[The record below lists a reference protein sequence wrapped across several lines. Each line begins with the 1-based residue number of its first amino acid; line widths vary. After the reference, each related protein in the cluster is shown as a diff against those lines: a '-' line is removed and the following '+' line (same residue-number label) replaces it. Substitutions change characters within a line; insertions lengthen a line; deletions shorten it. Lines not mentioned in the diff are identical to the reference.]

1 MISSKNLAENKLL
14 LLLTFVILVV
24 LPFIAQSPL
33 LLHLAILVYLYII
46 ISEAWNLIGGYAG
59 QVSLGNAVFFG
70 VGAYT
75 AVLLYL
81 NLNINLWVGLII
93 GIIFSAVLSAVIG
106 YICFRLHGVFFA
118 FATLAVAEVF
128 KLLFIIRKDI
138 TQGPMG
144 VVLPYK
150 GDSILDVSFASK
162 TPYYLL
168 TLAFSVLAI
177 LTVSYVSK
185 SKLGY
190 YLLAVREDE
199 VAARSVGINTVLVKI
214 IAFTL
219 SAILNSIAGFLYVTY
234 IRYID
239 PYVAFGL
246 DISLIQALLTIMGG
260 AGTVWGPVLGTVILI
275 PLLELFRVYF
285 VKFSGINYMLHGAL
299 LMIIILLMPQ
309 GAISIVRRLIK
320 WLKS

>member
-1 MISSKNLAENKLL
+1 MIDKNVIMGKLNWL
-14 LLLTFVILVV
+14 LILIALIV
-24 LPFIAQSPL
+24 LPFAVQSPL
-33 LLHLAILVYLYII
+33 LLHLAILIFLHVI

-75 AVLLYL
+75 AVLLY
-81 NLNINLWVGLII
+81 INLGVNLWIGLVI
-93 GIIFSAVLSAVIG
+93 GMLFSAILSAIIG

-128 KLLFIIRKDI
+128 KLFFIIRKDI

-162 TPYYLL
+162 VPYYFL
-168 TLAFSVLAI
+168 TLAFSIFAVFI
-177 LTVSYVSK
+177 VYYISK
-185 SKLGY
+185 SKIGHY
-190 YLLAVREDE
+190 FLAVKEDE
-199 VAARSVGINTVLVKI
+199 IAAQSIGVNTVFIKI
-214 IAFTL
+214 LAFML

-239 PYVAFGL
+239 PYVAFSL

-260 AGTVWGPVLGTVILI
+260 AGTVWGPVLGTIILI
-275 PLLELFRVYF
+275 PLLELFRIYF
-285 VKFSGINYMLHGAL
+285 VMFSGFNYMLHGAL
-299 LMIIILLMPQ
+299 LMAIILLMPQ
-309 GAISIVRRLIK
+309 GVINIIGRFIK

>member
-1 MISSKNLAENKLL
+1 MIPSKNLAENKLL
-14 LLLTFVILVV
+14 LLLTFVILIV

-33 LLHLAILVYLYII
+33 LLHLAILIYLNII

-106 YICFRLHGVFFA
+106 YICFRLRGVFFA

>member
-1 MISSKNLAENKLL
+1 MIDKNVIMGKLNWIL
-14 LLLTFVILVV
+14 IFVALIVFPFVV
-24 LPFIAQSPL
+24 QSPL
-33 LLHLAILVYLYII
+33 LLHLAILIFLYII
-46 ISEAWNLIGGYAG
+46 ISEAWNLIGGYVG

-75 AVLLYL
+75 AALLYL
-81 NLNINLWVGLII
+81 KLNVNLWIGLVVGIV
-93 GIIFSAVLSAVIG
+93 FSAILSVIIG

-128 KLLFIIRKDI
+128 KLIFIIRKDI

-144 VVLPYK
+144 VVLPYR

-162 TPYYLL
+162 VPYYFL
-168 TLAFSVLAI
+168 TLAFSILAVFI
-177 LTVSYVSK
+177 VYYLSK
-185 SKLGY
+185 SKIGY
-190 YLLAVREDE
+190 YFLAVKEDE
-199 VAARSVGINTVLVKI
+199 IAAQSIGINTVLIKI
-214 IAFTL
+214 LAFML

-246 DISLIQALLTIMGG
+246 DISLIQALLTILGG
-260 AGTVWGPVLGTVILI
+260 AGTVWGPVLGTIILI
-275 PLLELFRVYF
+275 PLLEMFRIYF
-285 VKFSGINYMLHGAL
+285 VMFSGLNYMLHGAL
-299 LMIIILLMPQ
+299 LMVIILLMPQ
-309 GAISIVRRLIK
+309 GVINITRRFIK